1 MIAQPG
7 DSLQGFV
14 QSPGAVLIAGAEPR
28 TRGELARHL
37 GRVGYTVLQVASG
50 VEALDRVQARGIAAL
65 ILDHN
70 VSGDVP
76 VALISQALER
86 DSNLAVIVI
95 SAHTDAAT
103 ASQCMRQGAFDYLTT
118 PVEPPVMERAL
129 ERALLW
135 RARLM
140 TDRETQKLLRA
151 EVAERAEQ
159 IRRERAKLQILA
171 ESSLQTLVSVMEA
184 KDPFFS
190 GHSTRVGQMAA
201 SIAAKMGR
209 SDQEVEQVRLAGR
222 LHDLG
227 MIAIGASLV
236 CRAGPL
242 TAEEFADVQR
252 HPVIGAQLLAP
263 YPDLAAIARFIR
275 GHHER
280 WDGGGYPDGLSGQA
294 VPWGARVLAAAEI
307 YDALTSN
314 RAHREK
320 ISLDEALERMH
331 ALVGASLDPAVFEAL
346 AEVILRRQALEFVD
360 AEHRDS
366 VEGTLMSK
374 EVPSHAA

>member
-1 MIAQPG
+1 MIGHPG
-7 DSLQGFV
+7 DSFHSLFET
-14 QSPGAVLIAGAEPR
+14 PGAILLAGGDAGVRSER
-28 TRGELARHL
+28 ARYL
-37 GRVGYTVLQVASG
+37 GRLGYNVLQAASPLEG
-50 VEALDRVQARGIAAL
+50 LDRVQARGVSAL
-65 ILDHN
+65 ILDHTI
-70 VSGDVP
+70 VVDAPDSP
-76 VALISQALER
+76 VRQALER

-95 SAHTDAAT
+95 SEQTDAMT
-103 ASQCMRQGAFDYLTT
+103 ASQCMRDGAFDYLTK
-118 PVEPPVMERAL
+118 PVEPAVMERAL

-135 RARLM
+135 RTRLM

-151 EVAERAEQ
+151 EVAERAEL
-159 IRRERAKLQILA
+159 IRRERAKLQLLA

-209 SDQEVEQVRLAGR
+209 SDLEVEQVRMAGQ

-242 TAEEFADVQR
+242 TAEEFADIQR
-252 HPVIGAQLLAP
+252 HPVVGAQLLAP
-263 YPDLAAIARFIR
+263 YPDLTAVARYVR

-280 WDGGGYPDGLSGQA
+280 WDGSGYPDGLAGSE
-294 VPWGARVLAAAEI
+294 VPWGARVVAAAEI

-314 RAHREK
+314 RAYREK
-320 ISLDEALERMH
+320 INLDEALERMH

-346 AEVILRRQALEFVD
+346 AEVIVRRQALEFVD
-360 AEHRDS
+360 AGHREH
-366 VEGTLMSK
+366 VEDTLMTK
-374 EVPSHAA
+374 EVASHAA